1 MKSDRTWGDVR
12 EASRCMFKQS
22 LFFVA
27 RSPVFAAFVSL
38 LERFDSRQPN
48 LLRVLTY
55 HRIDEA
61 GTRPHLDPA
70 TLSATPADFT
80 RQMQYLVDRYHVV
93 DFPTVLAAIR
103 GELILPPRS
112 VLITFDDASC
122 DFAENSWPI
131 LRRFELPAMLFV
143 PTAFPD
149 SPGRAFWWDRLHAAI
164 CRTDADLEFL
174 RKLGIRIAKGNRYET
189 YRRVLLWIK
198 AQPYA
203 QACEVI
209 DAICRE
215 CGSAPWTSPV
225 LGWDQLRQLARQGL
239 ALGVHTRT
247 HPLMNRLPVMEAVE
261 EALGSYE
268 DLRAQIGDTPAVLAF
283 PGGEFSEAI
292 VKRLRG
298 SFELAFTTCR
308 GLNDL
313 NRCDRMRLRRINVGR
328 NTPRSLVRA
337 QLLTQARH
345 LNVCWPLRGTK
356 DD

>member
-1 MKSDRTWGDVR
+1 ML
-12 EASRCMFKQS
+12 KQS

-27 RSPVFAAFVSL
+27 RSPVFSAFVSL

-48 LLRVLTY
+48 LLRVLTF
-55 HRIDEA
+55 HRIDEE
-61 GTRPHLDPA
+61 GQRPHLDPA

-93 DFPTVLAAIR
+93 DFSTVLAAIR
-103 GELILPPRS
+103 GQLTLPPRS
-112 VLITFDDASC
+112 VLITFDDANR

-131 LRRFELPAMLFV
+131 LQRFELPATLFV

-149 SPGRAFWWDRLHAAI
+149 SPDRAFWWDRLHAAI
-164 CRTDADLEFL
+164 CRTEADLQFL
-174 RKLGIRIAKGNRYET
+174 SRLGIRIARGNRYET
-189 YRRVLLWIK
+189 YRRLLLWVK

-203 QACEVI
+203 ESCQVI
-209 DAICRE
+209 DEICRT
-215 CGSAPWTSPV
+215 CGSEPWTSPV
-225 LGWDQLRQLARQGL
+225 LGWEQLRELARQGL
-239 ALGVHTRT
+239 TLGAHTRT

-261 EALGSYE
+261 EALGSLE
-268 DLRAQIGDTPAVLAF
+268 DLRANIGNTPPVLAF

-313 NRCDRMRLRRINVGR
+313 RACDRMRLRRINVGR

-337 QLLTQARH
+337 QLLGQARH
-345 LNVCWPLRGTK
+345 LNACWPLRGTK
-356 DD
+356 ED